1 MRLARVRTFDEEM
14 LAVPDE
20 FSIVVK
26 GNEEETTVHYEE
38 HFFTSAER
46 HSEIGKKQAEK
57 LKIRFPD
64 DEFESTY
71 EDGIS
76 VMRATF
82 KGTRD
87 VCLSRILNEILFQA
101 KCYFSE
107 DSIDELVRDTQ
118 VKDTFIWREN

>member
-1 MRLARVRTFDEEM
+1 MRLARIRTFDEEM

-20 FSIVVK
+20 FSIIVK

-38 HFFTSAER
+38 HFFTSEAR

-64 DEFESTY
+64 EEFESTY
-71 EDGIS
+71 ENGVSI
-76 VMRATF
+76 MRVNF

-87 VCLSRILNEILFQA
+87 VCLSRILNEILFQT
-101 KCYFSE
+101 KCYFSDE
-107 DSIDELVRDTQ
+107 AIEELVRGTQ
-118 VKDTFIWREN
+118 VKDTFVWREN